1 MLNTII
7 TEILIHPG
15 PVVTAIL
22 FGVFVVTSNRKMR
35 KHKRMERKRL
45 KARCGLESALIECE
59 KMRGQV

>member
-1 MLNTII
+1 MLNII
-7 TEILIHPG
+7 LNWIWIHPG

-45 KARCGLESALIECE
+45 KARCDLASALIECE
-59 KMRGQV
+59 KMRGQT